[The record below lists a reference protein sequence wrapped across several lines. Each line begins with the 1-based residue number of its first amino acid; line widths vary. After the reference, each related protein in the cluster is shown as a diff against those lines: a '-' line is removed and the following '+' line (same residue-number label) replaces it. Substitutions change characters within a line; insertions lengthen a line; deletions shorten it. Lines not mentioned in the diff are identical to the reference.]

1 MKNLSLQDRL
11 RRGGGEAV
19 DELLEQELLG
29 QSSKHKYEN
38 KIQKKNKY
46 ETKIQIW
53 DTLCKV
59 RASKGERCRVSFA
72 VWATTWT
79 GERRVSR
86 SGGENVLK
94 IDENYLAKNSRLDQ
108 RIQGLFCY

>member
-38 KIQKKNKY
+38 KIQKKK
-46 ETKIQIW
+46 QI
-53 DTLCKV
+53 
-59 RASKGERCRVSFA
+59 
-72 VWATTWT
+72 
-79 GERRVSR
+79 
-86 SGGENVLK
+86 
-94 IDENYLAKNSRLDQ
+94 
-108 RIQGLFCY
+108 

>member
-1 MKNLSLQDRL
+1 MGKVQNTNMKN
-11 RRGGGEAV
+11 E
-19 DELLEQELLG
+19 
-29 QSSKHKYEN
+29 
-38 KIQKKNKY
+38 IQKKNKY

-53 DTLCKV
+53 NTLCKV
-59 RASKGERCRVSFA
+59 RASKGERWRVSFA

-94 IDENYLAKNSRLDQ
+94 IEEN
-108 RIQGLFCY
+108 